1 MNNPLN
7 VIGNNHPKDGLFLVI
22 LNGQYQWVFLALKKN
37 HKIFLQLFG
46 FLKSFQYLCTE
57 SEQKEK
63 TMTEKD
69 TNNSSTSSVDKILS
83 HQLFVVEKDPIK
95 DKAWEKQQEKALQQQ
110 SPKVEVNEVVQESH
124 KPRMA
129 EVYSNDLQ
137 TLKIWFDSKQ
147 FTKELEESIRQLPK
161 TLFSDDTIEYY
172 IQERVKKE
180 EEIMALALATV

>member
-1 MNNPLN
+1 M
-7 VIGNNHPKDGLFLVI
+7 
-22 LNGQYQWVFLALKKN
+22 A
-37 HKIFLQLFG
+37 
-46 FLKSFQYLCTE
+46 
-57 SEQKEK
+57 
-63 TMTEKD
+63 EKD

-110 SPKVEVNEVVQESH
+110 SQKVEVKEAVQETH
-124 KPRMA
+124 KPNMID
-129 EVYSNDLQ
+129 VSNNDIQ
-137 TLKIWFDSKQ
+137 TLRIWFDSKT

-180 EEIMALALATV
+180 EEIMAMALATV

>member
-1 MNNPLN
+1 
-7 VIGNNHPKDGLFLVI
+7 
-22 LNGQYQWVFLALKKN
+22 
-37 HKIFLQLFG
+37 
-46 FLKSFQYLCTE
+46 
-57 SEQKEK
+57 
-63 TMTEKD
+63 MTEQY

-110 SPKVEVNEVVQESH
+110 STKVEVKEAVQETH

-129 EVYSNDLQ
+129 DVYNNDIQ
-137 TLKIWFDSKQ
+137 TLKLWYDSKQ

-161 TLFSDDTIEYY
+161 SLFSDDTIEYY

-180 EEIMALALATV
+180 EEIMAMALATV

>member
-1 MNNPLN
+1 M
-7 VIGNNHPKDGLFLVI
+7 FR
-22 LNGQYQWVFLALKKN
+22 
-37 HKIFLQLFG
+37 
-46 FLKSFQYLCTE
+46 FLKYFLYLCTE

-63 TMTEKD
+63 AMTEQD
-69 TNNSSTSSVDKILS
+69 INNSSTSSVDKILS

-110 SPKVEVNEVVQESH
+110 STKVEVKKEVQETH

-129 EVYSNDLQ
+129 EVYNNDLQ
-137 TLKIWFDSKQ
+137 TLKIWYDSKP
-147 FTKELEESIRQLPK
+147 FTKELNESIRQLPK

-180 EEIMALALATV
+180 EEIFAIALATV

>member
-1 MNNPLN
+1 M
-7 VIGNNHPKDGLFLVI
+7 
-22 LNGQYQWVFLALKKN
+22 A
-37 HKIFLQLFG
+37 
-46 FLKSFQYLCTE
+46 
-57 SEQKEK
+57 
-63 TMTEKD
+63 EKD

-110 SPKVEVNEVVQESH
+110 SQKVEVKEAVQETH
-124 KPRMA
+124 KPMMA

-137 TLKIWFDSKQ
+137 TLKIWYDSKP
-147 FTKELEESIRQLPK
+147 FTNELEESIRQLPK

-180 EEIMALALATV
+180 EEIMEMALTTV